1 MKINNCTELG
11 NKQDEPLTA
20 ISYCLRKVSRL
31 WCKKAET
38 KQNPAEFLSCRY
50 ETEKLG
56 RPRQLEC
63 ANQSIRQKREASSL
77 NSGDQQS
84 VPWSIQLSTI
94 HTYIWR
100 NYTGKEH
107 PKNMNNI
114 LTHSFT
120 PGWECCLFPWS
131 GMENRIKIYWAL
143 GRICKMVFFQ
153 YWIII
158 SPRLSITLVL
168 PKYFKNKPQ
177 KAEAVSK

>member
-77 NSGDQQS
+77 NSGDQQR

-94 HTYIWR
+94 HTYI
-100 NYTGKEH
+100 
-107 PKNMNNI
+107 
-114 LTHSFT
+114 
-120 PGWECCLFPWS
+120 
-131 GMENRIKIYWAL
+131 
-143 GRICKMVFFQ
+143 
-153 YWIII
+153 
-158 SPRLSITLVL
+158 
-168 PKYFKNKPQ
+168 
-177 KAEAVSK
+177 